1 MASSPKLTGSGSIQS
16 HLSTASS
23 RLRISTSTTGI
34 SKERDQENQLLSPV
48 TTSPSTKIL
57 KFSTLFSRLTSV
69 EIPHPNTSASPRS
82 RASQW
87 AVAFLKLIVVL
98 YCVFSLFFAP
108 YKLHS
113 ILRKNKHDHENTIE
127 NSIAGSELEPLRY
140 SVEALM
146 GLPDTFQISPV
157 SMLSDALKLSR
168 ILSSQPEPKNLEV
181 GAIRSQIHSNDTISL
196 CMWADEAEL
205 LSNVSNIMQWGTL
218 WNGPISLVVTTRS
231 EVTSSELERMLA
243 TVERKSPGL
252 SLHLLRVKSPLKSHS
267 PNALLNLA
275 RLLTSTPYVLLVP
288 DGLSAYFSQDLR
300 DALSTRHD
308 GASLSPFV
316 IIQPKT
322 KLSFPLPRYAPLLVP
337 RDFPSWC
344 TERFFYLTDRAKS
357 WNECLWQLWLE
368 SDGKMRAIRAVT
380 TDSQDR
386 MVDASHSDVEVGG
399 CFSAT
404 RLFAQ

>member
-1 MASSPKLTGSGSIQS
+1 MAGSPKLTGSGSIQS

-23 RLRISTSTTGI
+23 RLRISTLTTGI
-34 SKERDQENQLLSPV
+34 SKERDQDSQLLSPV
-48 TTSPSTKIL
+48 TTSPSTKVPKISAL
-57 KFSTLFSRLTSV
+57 LSRLTSV
-69 EIPHPNTSASPRS
+69 EIPHSNTSTSPRS
-82 RASQW
+82 RASQL
-87 AVAFLKLIVVL
+87 AIAFLKLIVAL

-108 YKLHS
+108 YKLYS
-113 ILRKNKHDHENTIE
+113 ILRDNKHDHGNTIE
-127 NSIAGSELEPLRY
+127 TSI
-140 SVEALM
+140 VKN
-146 GLPDTFQISPV
+146 TFQISSV

-168 ILSSQPEPKNLEV
+168 ILSSQPEPKNVEV
-181 GAIRSQIHSNDTISL
+181 GMIHGQVHSNDTISL
-196 CMWADEAEL
+196 CMWADESEL
-205 LSNVSNIMQWGTL
+205 LSNVSNIVQWGTL

-231 EVTSSELERMLA
+231 EVTSSELERTLT
-243 TVERKSPGL
+243 TVKRKSPGL
-252 SLHLLRVKSPLKSHS
+252 SLHLLRIKSPLKSHS

-288 DGLSAYFSQDLR
+288 NGLSAYFSQDLR
-300 DALSTRHD
+300 DALKTKHD

-316 IIQPKT
+316 IVQPTT

-380 TDSQDR
+380 TDSHDR
-386 MVDASHSDVEVGG
+386 LVDVSHSDVEVGK

-404 RLFAQ
+404 RLYAQ